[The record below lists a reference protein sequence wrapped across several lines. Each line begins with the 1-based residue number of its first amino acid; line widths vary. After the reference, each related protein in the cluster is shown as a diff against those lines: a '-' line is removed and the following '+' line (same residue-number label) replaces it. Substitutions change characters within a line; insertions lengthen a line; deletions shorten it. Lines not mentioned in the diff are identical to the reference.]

1 MKMFEVQFVED
12 RNILVIPVFTLN
24 GFTVEKIIE
33 RRTFDTQQFS
43 KFGDFLKTLA
53 TSSTNLKGF
62 PFPRWDYSI
71 ESDYTV
77 EEMISIVMQ
86 VLNASTNLK
95 ANSPL
100 LFTQPDQLPRKFL
113 VARQIH
119 EAITSREKFA
129 AVTMFNK
136 DYGFEVFGRV
146 KSLTINDVEYTL
158 LASVM
163 RDESGKPKI
172 YEYCSCPFHSS
183 TENRFVCKHFLLA
196 FTVFM
201 KEFLGSLD
209 YLLGS
214 SADVSSHINM
224 INNVMEAVI
233 SNNKGYLT
241 DGLVYY
247 IIKYLVN
254 NGFIEKVMVDDKE
267 KIANGVRWE
276 NDKLLQVDQSLVEKR
291 NNVIVSKNTVVVQ
304 PVKKIVWN
312 DEMNQMRIKIMKLM
326 YDLNKRFGLDSL
338 NNNDWS
344 LMLVFAIIMASDY
357 TKPPIVVHAIGDIG
371 SFKTTGARV
380 IAEYIEIP
388 ELVISYSGA
397 DAVNKYN
404 ELIKVISNF
413 FGISGIE
420 NTIGGVITS
429 VRILPNELKLS
440 LNKTFLLSLAKRNKS
455 DLDVFLDELRKNF
468 QIEERTVKP
477 KVFLLDPAQLN
488 NIEDYRTKFIPSPIG
503 LITQYDIFD
512 NHLLIIDEGSR
523 NPKGLETLLTRMS
536 ISTINEGNRIVIVT
550 DNLEPFTEVMSNP
563 RYAPLHDRTYKV
575 FTSTIKNELS
585 ILQHFNEKPS
595 IKFNQTDLL
604 IVENFIDNIPVPEH
618 ILFLAKTLGY
628 ALGYKFSIG
637 ISNETKYLQLFNRE
651 ENPPVTI
658 DVFKDIEF
666 KFIPGGRFVHHTLTL
681 AKFIAFLRGHDYVT
695 MEDFKKAIVMT
706 IMSRTIIET
715 KNYIEHKLSF
725 IEILN
730 KVKELLKD
738 DSIIEEASSLSLA
751 MQNNDPQ
758 LENIFKTIISKLFDH
773 PFLAPAIAS
782 IIEIQLTKGINMK
795 KLPKNMQYTIQE
807 IMLQKGDISALD
819 EHGNSEV
826 IKRRKDIIK
835 GE

>member
-33 RRTFDTQQFS
+33 RRAIDTQQFS

-77 EEMISIVMQ
+77 EEMVSIVMK

-95 ANSPL
+95 ASNPL

-129 AVTMFNK
+129 AITMFNK

-146 KSLTINDVEYTL
+146 KSLTKNDEEYTL

-163 RDESGKPKI
+163 RDGNGKPKI

-183 TENRFVCKHFLLA
+183 TENFICKHFLLA
-196 FTVFM
+196 FVVFM

-224 INNVMEAVI
+224 INNAMEAVI
-233 SNNKGYLT
+233 NNNKGYLT
-241 DGLVYY
+241 EGLTYY

-267 KIANGVRWE
+267 RIANGVRWE
-276 NDKLLQVDQSLVEKR
+276 NGRLQVDQSLVERR
-291 NNVIVSKNTVVVQ
+291 NNVIISKNTVVVQ
-304 PVKKIVWN
+304 HVKKIVWN
-312 DEMNQMRIKIMKLM
+312 DEMNQMRIKVMKLI
-326 YDLNKRFGLDSL
+326 YDINKRFGLDNIKGS
-338 NNNDWS
+338 DWS
-344 LMLVFAIIMASDY
+344 TMLAFAIIMSSDY
-357 TKPPIVVHAIGDIG
+357 TKPPIVLHAIGDIG
-371 SFKTTGARV
+371 TFKTTGARM
-380 IAEYIEIP
+380 ISEYIEIP

-404 ELIKVISNF
+404 ELIKIISNF

-420 NTIGGVITS
+420 NTIGGIITG
-429 VRILPNELKLS
+429 VKIFPNELKLS
-440 LNKTFLLSLAKRNKS
+440 LNKTFLLSLAKRNKN
-455 DLDVFLDELRKNF
+455 DLNVFLDELRKNF

-488 NIEDYRTKFIPSPIG
+488 NIEDYRTKFIPSSIG
-503 LITQYDIFD
+503 LITQYDVFD

-536 ISTINEGNRIVIVT
+536 ISTINEGNRIIIIT

-563 RYAPLHDRTYKV
+563 RYAPLHDRTYKT

-595 IKFNQTDLL
+595 VKFNQADLL

-618 ILFLAKTLGY
+618 ILFLAKTLSY
-628 ALGYKFSIG
+628 ALGYKFSVG
-637 ISNETKYLQLFNRE
+637 IVNEIKYLQLFNRE
-651 ENPPVTI
+651 EKPPVAI
-658 DVFKDIEF
+658 DAFDNMEF

-681 AKFIAFLRGHDYVT
+681 AKFIAFFKGHDYVT
-695 MEDFKKAIVMT
+695 IEDFKQALTTTV
-706 IMSRTIIET
+706 MSRTIIEA
-715 KNYIEHKLSF
+715 KDYIEYKLSF

-730 KVKELLKD
+730 RVKKLLKD
-738 DSIIEEASSLSLA
+738 DSIIEEVSSLSLA

-758 LENIFKTIISKLFDH
+758 LENIFKTIISKLFDQ
-773 PFLAPAIAS
+773 PFLAPAVAS
-782 IIEIQLTKGINMK
+782 VIEIQLTKGINIK
-795 KLPKNMQYTIQE
+795 KLPKNIQYSIEE
-807 IMLQKGDISALD
+807 IMLQKGDISTLD
-819 EHGNSEV
+819 EHSNSEV
-826 IKRRKDIIK
+826 IERRRDIIK